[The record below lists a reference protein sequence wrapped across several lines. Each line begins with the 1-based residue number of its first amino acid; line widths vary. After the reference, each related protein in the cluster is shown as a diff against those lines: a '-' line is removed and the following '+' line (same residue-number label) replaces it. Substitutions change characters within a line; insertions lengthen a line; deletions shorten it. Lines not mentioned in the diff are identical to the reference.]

1 MKTRLKKQIFAL
13 CMAVVLMASAVI
25 SAGAVAGRAYSI
37 GGEFHNGDDVR
48 SACDY
53 FGLCGYSS
61 WYSTNPT
68 YSYLNSSYVLNS
80 DILYFSAHGSQD
92 GIYLPNNLSLH
103 DGYGA
108 SGNAVDIRNFSLS
121 NTKLVIYDACLTAS
135 NGDGSG
141 INLCTT
147 TRDRGANAV
156 LGWRV
161 TIGANSAFEWQKR
174 FQNRLALGHTV
185 TNAVA
190 YADQFS
196 YADNDIKNHTLYGNG
211 SQVIKKSKAAAPAS
225 LQEEV
230 PEQRQIAISPLQA
243 TYTTLSYDLL
253 AEAMAEKIPGFD
265 VSDYRVEC
273 TPTSEN
279 GKDFVIDYTKKT
291 GAFITDSGYT
301 VIFQNGR
308 ADRVYDNTVSAP
320 LSLRFAARSGS
331 LPPQV
336 TGQARQSAFAQAA
349 QVVADRRDGS
359 AVKEQSGEP
368 YYEIET
374 GRYYYRVFTEYY
386 AGGTEAIGAFET
398 LYALQ

>member
-1 MKTRLKKQIFAL
+1 
-13 CMAVVLMASAVI
+13 MAVVLMASAVI

-174 FQNRLALGHTV
+174 FQNRLALGHTI

-211 SQVIKKSKAAAPAS
+211 SQVSKRAKPQPPLRFRKNS
-225 LQEEV
+225 L
-230 PEQRQIAISPLQA
+230 SSGKLQ
-243 TYTTLSYDLL
+243 
-253 AEAMAEKIPGFD
+253 
-265 VSDYRVEC
+265 
-273 TPTSEN
+273 
-279 GKDFVIDYTKKT
+279 
-291 GAFITDSGYT
+291 
-301 VIFQNGR
+301 
-308 ADRVYDNTVSAP
+308 
-320 LSLRFAARSGS
+320 SLRFRRRI
-331 LPPQV
+331 PPFRM
-336 TGQARQSAFAQAA
+336 TC
-349 QVVADRRDGS
+349 
-359 AVKEQSGEP
+359 
-368 YYEIET
+368 
-374 GRYYYRVFTEYY
+374 
-386 AGGTEAIGAFET
+386 
-398 LYALQ
+398 

>member
-1 MKTRLKKQIFAL
+1 
-13 CMAVVLMASAVI
+13 MASAVI

-174 FQNRLALGHTV
+174 VPKPFWRLAIP
-185 TNAVA
+185 
-190 YADQFS
+190 S
-196 YADNDIKNHTLYGNG
+196 RMR
-211 SQVIKKSKAAAPAS
+211 S
-225 LQEEV
+225 L
-230 PEQRQIAISPLQA
+230 
-243 TYTTLSYDLL
+243 
-253 AEAMAEKIPGFD
+253 M
-265 VSDYRVEC
+265 
-273 TPTSEN
+273 PTSSAMQ
-279 GKDFVIDYTKKT
+279 ITISKT
-291 GAFITDSGYT
+291 I
-301 VIFQNGR
+301 
-308 ADRVYDNTVSAP
+308 
-320 LSLRFAARSGS
+320 RFM
-331 LPPQV
+331 
-336 TGQARQSAFAQAA
+336 
-349 QVVADRRDGS
+349 
-359 AVKEQSGEP
+359 E
-368 YYEIET
+368 
-374 GRYYYRVFTEYY
+374 
-386 AGGTEAIGAFET
+386 TEAK
-398 LYALQ
+398 

>member
-1 MKTRLKKQIFAL
+1 MKSKMKRQIVAFG
-13 CMAVVLMASAVI
+13 MAIVLMFSLAI

-80 DILYFSAHGSQD
+80 DILYFSSHGNQYC
-92 GIYLPNNLSLH
+92 IQLLNNVYLH
-103 DGYGA
+103 DGRWA
-108 SGNAVDIRNFSLS
+108 MGNAIDIRNFSLT
-121 NTKLVIYDACLTAS
+121 NTKLVIYDACSTAS

-141 INLCTT
+141 RNLCTT

-161 TIGANSAFEWQKR
+161 TIYANSAFEWQKR
-174 FQNRLALGHTV
+174 FQNRLALGHTI

-196 YADNDIKNHTLYGNG
+196 YSDNGIKSHTLYGNG
-211 SQVIKKSKAAAPAS
+211 NQVIKKSKAAASAS
-225 LQEEV
+225 LQEEF

-243 TYTTLSYDLL
+243 TYATLSYDRV
-253 AEAMAEKIPGFD
+253 AEAITEQLPGFD
-265 VSDYRVEC
+265 ASDYRVVC
-273 TPTSEN
+273 TQTSED
-279 GKDFVIDYTKKT
+279 GKNFVIDYTKRV
-291 GAFITDSGYT
+291 GEFLTDSGYT
-301 VIFQNGR
+301 VVFQNGR
-308 ADRVYDNTVSAP
+308 ADTVYDNTVSMP
-320 LSLRFAARSGS
+320 LSLRFAARGNA
-331 LPPQV
+331 LPPQI
-336 TGQARQSAFAQAA
+336 TEQAQQAAFAQAA
-349 QVVADRRDGS
+349 QTVRNRNDGS
-359 AVKEQSGEP
+359 VIKEQRGEP

-374 GRYYYRVFTEYY
+374 GSYYYRVFTEYY
-386 AGGTEAIGAFET
+386 AGGTEAVGAFET